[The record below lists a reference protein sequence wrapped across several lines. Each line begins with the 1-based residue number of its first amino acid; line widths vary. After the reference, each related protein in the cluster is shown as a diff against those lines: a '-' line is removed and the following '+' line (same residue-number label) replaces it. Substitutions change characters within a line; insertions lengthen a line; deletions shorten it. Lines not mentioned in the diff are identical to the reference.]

1 VKPPTWR
8 SILSPKM
15 RRTLLALAVSLL
27 LHVGAVGVAIAVGLW
42 QTASLIPR
50 ITVQPIAVEVNDL
63 PLGAPLPPQPEAHR
77 LADELP
83 ARAARKPKVRVAMA
97 EQGVVVPAVDAGAQ
111 EPKRDAGRLAKT
123 NYDGGGSIDGGRRH
137 PGDLRRAGPEGSR
150 LVALFRID
158 RLRTSAD
165 SENTIAAV
173 DRLLLLLPDR
183 RRLIEGSGLDLYR
196 DFDSLLIATP
206 DPTDDA
212 VTFLAARHHLGEAA
226 FKAALDRSAK
236 AAKKSIAW
244 RSVEGRPVGIRQHAG
259 HVGLDRDDRVLVLPA
274 PVLAIIATPAYA
286 GQLFGTEMHAPAK
299 GGTIDGG
306 APDAGA
312 AQPRPRERPS
322 WPEIVE
328 RIEAE
333 DSAIPDE
340 AAFMMTA
347 SNLFGKAATELVV
360 VPPTRGQSDDAPLR
374 PVGSNPPPQSVTLL
388 VGVESPFLAI
398 SAEFSSAAD
407 ADRWERD
414 LPTWKRK
421 IVTNPI
427 VILAGFSSLV
437 SRAEI
442 SREDNTLQTRIELS
456 TAELQR
462 LLNVIANLTQSM
474 LAGRK
479 P

>member
-1 VKPPTWR
+1 MHRKMQR
-8 SILSPKM
+8 KM

-27 LHVGAVGVAIAVGLW
+27 LHVAAVAVAIAVGLW
-42 QTASLIPR
+42 QTANLIPR
-50 ITVQPIAVEVNDL
+50 VKVQPIAVEVNDL
-63 PLGAPLPPQPEAHR
+63 PLGKPLPPQSTAHPSTN
-77 LADELP
+77 ELP
-83 ARAARKPKVRVAMA
+83 MRAARKPKVHTATA
-97 EQGVVVPAVDAGAQ
+97 QQGVVVPSPDAGAH
-111 EPKRDAGRLAKT
+111 ESKSDAGVLAKT
-123 NYDGGGSIDGGRRH
+123 NYDGGGSSIDGGRRH
-137 PGDLRRAGPEGSR
+137 PGDLRQAGPEGSR

-158 RLRTSAD
+158 RLRASAD
-165 SENTIAAV
+165 SESTIAAV

-244 RSVEGRPVGIRQHAG
+244 RSVEGRPVGIRQSTNRA
-259 HVGLDRDDRVLVLPA
+259 GLDRDDRVLVLPA
-274 PVLAIIATPAYA
+274 PALAIIATPAYA
-286 GQLFGTEMHAPAK
+286 GQLLGTEIRAPEKARQ
-299 GGTIDGG
+299 IDGG
-306 APDAGA
+306 ASDAGP

-322 WPEIVE
+322 WPEIVA

-333 DSAIPDE
+333 DSALPDD

-347 SNLFGKAATELVV
+347 SNLFGKAAPELVV
-360 VPPTRGQSDDAPLR
+360 VPPTRGQSDDQPLR
-374 PVGSNPPPQSVTLL
+374 PVGSDPPPQSVTLL

-407 ADRWERD
+407 AYRWERD
-414 LPTWKRK
+414 LPTWKHK
-421 IVTNPI
+421 IAMNPI

-437 SRAEI
+437 GRAENT
-442 SREDNTLQTRIELS
+442 REDNTLQTRIELS

-474 LAGRK
+474 LAGQK

>member
-1 VKPPTWR
+1 
-8 SILSPKM
+8 
-15 RRTLLALAVSLL
+15 
-27 LHVGAVGVAIAVGLW
+27 
-42 QTASLIPR
+42 
-50 ITVQPIAVEVNDL
+50 
-63 PLGAPLPPQPEAHR
+63 
-77 LADELP
+77 
-83 ARAARKPKVRVAMA
+83 
-97 EQGVVVPAVDAGAQ
+97 
-111 EPKRDAGRLAKT
+111 
-123 NYDGGGSIDGGRRH
+123 
-137 PGDLRRAGPEGSR
+137 

-158 RLRTSAD
+158 RLRASAD

-244 RSVEGRPVGIRQHAG
+244 RSVEGRPVGIRQHEG
-259 HVGLDRDDRVLVLPA
+259 RGGVGLDRDDRVLVLPA
-274 PVLAIIATPAYA
+274 TALAIIATPAYA
-286 GQLFGTEMHAPAK
+286 GQLLGTDGHTPGK
-299 GGTIDGG
+299 TRTVDGG
-306 APDAGA
+306 AFDADAGK
-312 AQPRPRERPS
+312 PRPRERPN

-333 DSAIPDE
+333 DSAIPDD

-347 SNLFGKAATELVV
+347 SNLFGRAASELVV
-360 VPPTRGQSDDAPLR
+360 VPPTRGQSDDQPLR
-374 PVGSNPPPQSVTLL
+374 PVGTDPPPQSVTLL
-388 VGVESPFLAI
+388 VGVEAPFLAI
-398 SAEFSSAAD
+398 SAEFSSAGD

-414 LPTWKRK
+414 LPAWKRR
-421 IVTNPI
+421 IGTNPI

-437 SRAEI
+437 GRAEI
-442 SREDNTLQTRIELS
+442 SREDSTLQTRIELS

-462 LLNVIANLTQSM
+462 LLSVIANLTQSM
-474 LAGRK
+474 LAGQK

>member
-1 VKPPTWR
+1 
-8 SILSPKM
+8 M
-15 RRTLLALAVSLL
+15 RRTLLAFAVSLL
-27 LHVGAVGVAIAVGLW
+27 LHMGAVGVAIGVGLW
-42 QTASLIPR
+42 QTANLIPR
-50 ITVQPIAVEVNDL
+50 VTVQPIDVQVNDL
-63 PLGAPLPPQPEAHR
+63 PLGAPLPSQPEAHP
-77 LADELP
+77 LTDGLP
-83 ARAARKPKVRVAMA
+83 ARAVRKPKAHVATA
-97 EQGVVVPAVDAGAQ
+97 QQGVAVPTPDAGAH
-111 EPKRDAGRLAKT
+111 EPKSDAGVLAKT
-123 NYDGGGSIDGGRRH
+123 NYDGGGSSIDGGRRQ

-158 RLRTSAD
+158 RLRASAD
-165 SENTIAAV
+165 SVSTIAAV
-173 DRLLLLLPDR
+173 DRLMMLLPDR

-206 DPTDDA
+206 NPTDDA

-244 RSVEGRPVGIRQHAG
+244 RSVEGRPVGIRQPEG
-259 HVGLDRDDRVLVLPA
+259 RVGVGLDRDDRVLVLPA
-274 PVLAIIATPAYA
+274 TTLAIIATPAYA
-286 GQLFGTEMHAPAK
+286 GQLLGTDGHTPGK
-299 GGTIDGG
+299 TRTVDGG
-306 APDAGA
+306 AFDADAGR
-312 AQPRPRERPS
+312 PRPRERPN

-333 DSAIPDE
+333 DSAIPDD

-347 SNLFGKAATELVV
+347 SNLFGRAASELVV
-360 VPPTRGQSDDAPLR
+360 VPPTRGQSDDQPLR
-374 PVGSNPPPQSVTLL
+374 PVGTDPPPQSVTLL
-388 VGVESPFLAI
+388 VGVEAPFLAI

-414 LPTWKRK
+414 LPAWKRR
-421 IVTNPI
+421 IGTNPI

-437 SRAEI
+437 GRAEI
-442 SREDNTLQTRIELS
+442 SREDSTLQTRIELS

-462 LLNVIANLTQSM
+462 LLSVIANLTQSM
-474 LAGRK
+474 LAGQK

>member
-1 VKPPTWR
+1 
-8 SILSPKM
+8 M
-15 RRTLLALAVSLL
+15 RRTLLAFAVSLL
-27 LHVGAVGVAIAVGLW
+27 LHMGAVGVAIGVGLW
-42 QTASLIPR
+42 QTANLIPR
-50 ITVQPIAVEVNDL
+50 VTVQPIDVEVNDL
-63 PLGAPLPPQPEAHR
+63 PLGAPLPSQPEAHP
-77 LADELP
+77 LTDGLP
-83 ARAARKPKVRVAMA
+83 ARAVRKPKAHVSTAQ
-97 EQGVVVPAVDAGAQ
+97 QGVAVPTPDAGAH
-111 EPKRDAGRLAKT
+111 EPKNDAGVLAKT
-123 NYDGGGSIDGGRRH
+123 NYDGGGSSDGGRRH

-158 RLRTSAD
+158 RLRASAD

-206 DPTDDA
+206 DPRDDA

-244 RSVEGRPVGIRQHAG
+244 RSVEGRPVGIRQHEG
-259 HVGLDRDDRVLVLPA
+259 RVGVGLDRDDRVLVLPA
-274 PVLAIIATPAYA
+274 TALAIIATPAYA
-286 GQLFGTEMHAPAK
+286 GQLLGTDGPTPGK
-299 GGTIDGG
+299 SRTVDGG
-306 APDAGA
+306 AFDADAGK
-312 AQPRPRERPS
+312 PRPRERPN

-333 DSAIPDE
+333 DSAIPDD

-347 SNLFGKAATELVV
+347 SNLFGRAASELVV
-360 VPPTRGQSDDAPLR
+360 VPPTRGQSDDQPLR
-374 PVGSNPPPQSVTLL
+374 PVGTDPPPQSVTLL
-388 VGVESPFLAI
+388 VGVEAPFLAI

-414 LPTWKRK
+414 LPAWKRR

-437 SRAEI
+437 GRAEI
-442 SREDNTLQTRIELS
+442 SREDSTLQTRIELS

-462 LLNVIANLTQSM
+462 LLSVIANLTQSM
-474 LAGRK
+474 LAGQK